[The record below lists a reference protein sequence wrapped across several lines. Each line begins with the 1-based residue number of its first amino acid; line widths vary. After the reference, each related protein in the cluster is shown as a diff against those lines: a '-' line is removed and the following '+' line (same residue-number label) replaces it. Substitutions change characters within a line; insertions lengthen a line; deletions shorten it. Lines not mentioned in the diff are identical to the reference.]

1 MQGVIY
7 ADMLFFVNA
16 LIGYFLLRGAA
27 LLAGRI
33 AQDWRI
39 FLGAAAAGAS
49 SLLLLLPPLPAW
61 LMWGTKIGS
70 AVLIV
75 FISFPVSSVRG
86 FLKCSFWYVFLNI
99 ALSGVVFAAV
109 YYGGS
114 KNIRTNNLAVYF
126 NVSPVLLIVCITGV
140 YLTVQLCTWAMGR
153 PEGKKTVAFTA
164 CLAQG
169 KISGE
174 ALVDTGFSVRDP
186 ITGTPAFLLSFP
198 SVKAMLPEALHRQL
212 AMYFDEGVM
221 ETGGTPMRLIPTQ
234 TAAGIRALPAVRV
247 QELRL
252 EEAGK
257 KRVCTQVCAVFTP
270 ERLADGSFCAIVPSE
285 NG

>member
-33 AQDWRI
+33 TQDWRV

-49 SLLLLLPPLPAW
+49 SMLLLLPPLPVW
-61 LMWGTKIGS
+61 LMWGAKVGS

-75 FISFPVSSVRG
+75 FISFPIHSVRS

-99 ALSGVVFAAV
+99 TLSGVVFAAA
-109 YYGGS
+109 YYGS
-114 KNIRTNNLAVYF
+114 AIIQTNNLAVYF
-126 NVSPVLLIVCITGV
+126 NISPVLLILCITGV
-140 YLTVQLCTWAMGR
+140 YLTVQLCIWALGR
-153 PEGKKTVAFTA
+153 PEGKKTVEFTA

-169 KISGE
+169 RISGE
-174 ALVDTGFSVRDP
+174 ALIDTGFSVRDP

-198 SVKAMLPEALHRQL
+198 SVKAMLPQALHHQL
-212 AMYFDEGVM
+212 TMYFEEGII
-221 ETGGTPMRLIPTQ
+221 ETGGVPLRLIPTQ
-234 TAAGIRALPAVRV
+234 TAAGERALPAVRV
-247 QELRL
+247 QELWL
-252 EEAGK
+252 EKEGK
-257 KRVCTQVCAVFTP
+257 KKVCTQVCAVFTP
-270 ERLADGSFCAIVPSE
+270 ERLAGGSFCAIVPSE